1 MDNYILNPKTKRL
14 VKKGGKAY
22 YKLVNEGILK
32 EEEKY
37 DNTATNNII
46 CNTRGM
52 STEEI
57 DKIRKDFNVY
67 NPDYSAIQ
75 GRGNLNDFLMKRKRG
90 TSREE
95 RIKQLANRVA
105 RVIKEDN
112 DRLDIYLENNKD
124 LGLSDYVKDIIISEY
139 HKMNSKKTFFINKN

>member
-37 DNTATNNII
+37 DNTTTNNII

-57 DKIRKDFNVY
+57 DKIRKDFNTY
-67 NPDYSAIQ
+67 NPDYRAIQ
-75 GRGNLNDFLMKRKRG
+75 GRGDLNDFLMKRKRG
-90 TSREE
+90 TTREE
-95 RIKQLANRVA
+95 RVKQLANRVA
-105 RVIKEDN
+105 KVIKEDN
-112 DRLDIYLENNKD
+112 DRLDIYLEDNKD

-139 HKMNSKKTFFINKN
+139 HKMDSKKTFFIKKN